1 MRTVANLNSTQ
12 RPNKQQI
19 KKKEIPNRDYSDRV
33 YFLKNVNLT
42 VLFLFFVNKLTCK
55 LKSICRFATAASQC
69 ALYIS

>member
-1 MRTVANLNSTQ
+1 MRTVANLYSTQ

-19 KKKEIPNRDYSDRV
+19 KKKIPNRDYSDRV

-42 VLFLFFVNKLTCK
+42 VLFLFFVNKLTRK
-55 LKSICRFATAASQC
+55 MKSICRFATAASQC